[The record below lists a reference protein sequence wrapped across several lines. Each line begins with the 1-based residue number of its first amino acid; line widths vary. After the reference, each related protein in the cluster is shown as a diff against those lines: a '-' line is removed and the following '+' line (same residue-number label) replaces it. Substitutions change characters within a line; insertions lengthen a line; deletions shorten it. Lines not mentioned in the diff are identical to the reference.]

1 MNHIKTSYL
10 VAALVALA
18 VVPSACGG
26 RKARAAKHPTGATA
40 QAAAAPERPT
50 AQQCQVN
57 GPAYAVPAPGPI
69 ASSTP
74 APAALAPPTP
84 PGGVPLTP
92 ASNVAPTAPK
102 GAK

>member
-1 MNHIKTSYL
+1 MKHIKTPYL

-26 RKARAAKHPTGATA
+26 RKARAAKHPSGATA
-40 QAAAAPERPT
+40 QAAPAPEPVT
-50 AQQCQVN
+50 AQQCKVN

-69 ASSTP
+69 ASSSPATP
-74 APAALAPPTP
+74 GPATP
-84 PGGVPLTP
+84 PGGVALTP
-92 ASNVAPTAPK
+92 ATVAPAPK

>member
-1 MNHIKTSYL
+1 MNHLKTPYL

-18 VVPSACGG
+18 VIPSACGG
-26 RKARAAKHPTGATA
+26 KKARGAKHPTGATA
-40 QAAAAPERPT
+40 QAAPAPEPQT

-69 ASSTP
+69 ASSAPSAATL
-74 APAALAPPTP
+74 APATP
-84 PGGVPLTP
+84 PGGVALTP
-92 ASNVAPTAPK
+92 APVAPTAPK

>member
-1 MNHIKTSYL
+1 MTHIKTPYL

-40 QAAAAPERPT
+40 QAAPAPEPQ
-50 AQQCQVN
+50 APQCRVN

-69 ASSTP
+69 ASTTP
-74 APAALAPPTP
+74 APPPPPTP

-92 ASNVAPTAPK
+92 ATGVTPSR
-102 GAK
+102 AK